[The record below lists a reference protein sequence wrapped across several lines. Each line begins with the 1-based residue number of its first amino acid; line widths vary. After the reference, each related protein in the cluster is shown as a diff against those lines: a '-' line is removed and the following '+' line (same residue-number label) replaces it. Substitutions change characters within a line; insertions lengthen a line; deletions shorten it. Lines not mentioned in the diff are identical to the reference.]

1 MVKYCSGCGTEIGEN
16 DEFCKGCGKQLI
28 VEKINKNQ
36 NITYLILV
44 IAVIAIAF
52 FGALYFF
59 TPETRTVGVSV
70 PYQEAIYETRYSG
83 TLKDTG
89 LSTSSWTIKDATSY
103 TPEYTGKDFWGSAQY
118 TINVCWKSSCID
130 YPQIN
135 DIGLDS
141 NKFLIGY
148 QTKYRTEY
156 NSVTKTRL
164 EWLISG

>member
-1 MVKYCSGCGTEIGEN
+1 MVKYCSDCGKEIEET
-16 DEFCKGCGKQLI
+16 DKFCKGCSKQLI

-36 NITYLILV
+36 YITYLISV

-52 FGALYFF
+52 FGAIYFF
-59 TPETRTVGVSV
+59 TPETRTTGVSV

-89 LSTSSWTIKDATSY
+89 LSTSSWTIEEATSY
-103 TPEYTGKDFWGSAQY
+103 TYEYTGKDLWSQPEYTVKVCWGS
-118 TINVCWKSSCID
+118 SCLN
-130 YPQIN
+130 YPEIN
-135 DIGLDS
+135 DLDVNS
-141 NKFLIGY
+141 YRVLKGY

-164 EWLISG
+164 EWIIGV